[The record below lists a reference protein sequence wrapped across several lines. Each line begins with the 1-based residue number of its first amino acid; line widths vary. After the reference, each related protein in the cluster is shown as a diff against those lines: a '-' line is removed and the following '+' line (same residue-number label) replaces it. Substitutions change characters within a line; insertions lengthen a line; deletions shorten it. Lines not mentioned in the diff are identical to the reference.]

1 MADDAYDVVVLGSG
15 TGGYAVAL
23 RAAEL
28 GKRVVLVEKDDRLGG
43 TCLLRGCI
51 PSKALLESA
60 SVMDHINRSEEWGIE
75 ASGTVDWTKV
85 LESERHIVDKKVQG
99 LTGLIK
105 ARKIDVVNGSG
116 KLALGPEVRVGD
128 RTLHATDVVL
138 ASGSYPR
145 LLPGMEVSDRVI
157 TSDQALVRGSVPASV
172 VIIGAG
178 AIGME
183 FATVYRSFG
192 AEVTVVELLPR
203 VLPLEDE
210 DISREADR
218 AFKKRG
224 ITIHTGVKVEN
235 VKETDDHVEVTFS
248 AEKDGP
254 QTVQAEVCLVAVGRG
269 PVSEGIGYEEAGVE
283 LDRGYVKVDGQLQTS
298 VPHVWAVGDLAATP
312 LQLAHSSFLE
322 GIDVAE
328 RMAGQDVPEID
339 YAGIPRVTFSQPEV
353 SSVGLTEAQAKERG
367 HDVETKKFKFETLA
381 KANIVGE
388 GGLVKVVAERD
399 GGPVLGIHMC
409 GPHVTDLIAE
419 GTLIYNWE
427 ATASEVASLI
437 HPHPTL
443 SEAMGEV
450 FLSLAGKPLHTM

>member
-1 MADDAYDVVVLGSG
+1 MPEDGYDLVVLGSG
-15 TGGYAVAL
+15 TGGYAAAL

-28 GKRVVLVEKDDRLGG
+28 GKKVALVEKDDRLGG

-60 SVMDHINRSEEWGIE
+60 SVMDRINRSEEWGIE
-75 ASGTVDWTKV
+75 ASGTVDWPKV
-85 LESERHIVDKKVQG
+85 LESEQHIVEKKVQG

-105 ARKIDVVNGSG
+105 ARKIEVIKGSG
-116 KLALGPEVRVGD
+116 RLTPGPAIQVDGQAL
-128 RTLHATDVVL
+128 TATDVVL
-138 ASGSYPR
+138 ATGSYPR
-145 LLPGMEVSDRVI
+145 LLQGMEVSERVI
-157 TSDQALVRGSVPASV
+157 TSDQALVQQTLPASV

-192 AEVTVVELLPR
+192 VDVTVVEALPR
-203 VLPLEDE
+203 VVPLEDE

-218 AFKKRG
+218 AYQKRG
-224 ITIHTGVKVEN
+224 ITTHTGVT
-235 VKETDDHVEVTFS
+235 VKEVKDAGDHVEVTFA
-248 AEKDGP
+248 AEGRDA
-254 QTVQAEVCLVAVGRG
+254 TTAQADVCLVAVGRG
-269 PVSEGIGYEEAGVE
+269 PISEGIGYEEAGIE
-283 LDRGYVKVDGQLQTS
+283 LDRGYVKVDGQLQTT
-298 VPHVWAVGDLAATP
+298 VPHVWAVGDVAATP

-322 GIDVAE
+322 GIAVAE
-328 RMAGQDVPEID
+328 RIAGMDVPEID
-339 YAGIPRVTFSQPEV
+339 YAGIPKVTFSQPEV

-367 HDVETKKFKFETLA
+367 HEVQTKKFKFETLA

-388 GGLVKVVAERD
+388 GGLLKVVAEKD

-409 GPHVTDLIAE
+409 GPHVTELIAE

-427 ATASEVASLI
+427 AAASEIASLI